1 MRTLILALSCLLFAG
16 TASAQGTISV
26 SGEALLYVVPDEI
39 IIGLGIETFDAS
51 LARATTQNDTE
62 TRRLLDALQRLEIEN
77 RHIQTD
83 TMQVEMHYRT
93 GHPSEGI
100 EGYYVR
106 RAFTVTLRDPAI
118 VERTVASALGS
129 GANHIMGLEFRTT
142 ELRRL
147 RDEARKKAMGAAREK
162 AQLLA
167 GEAGVRIG
175 RATSI
180 SEGYYGSINGSR
192 WWGWN
197 GGGANY
203 IQNAVQGGA
212 AAGADGSTI
221 PLGQI
226 GVSAT
231 VSIQFLLESL

>member
-1 MRTLILALSCLLFAG
+1 MRTSILALTLLLSAG
-16 TASAQGTISV
+16 PALAQGTISV
-26 SGEALLYVVPDEI
+26 SGEALLYVVPDEV
-39 IIGLGIETFDAS
+39 IIGLGIETFDPI
-51 LARATTQNDTE
+51 LARAKTQNDTE
-62 TRRLLDALQRLEIEN
+62 TARLLAALQRQQIEH

-106 RAFTVTLRDPAI
+106 RAFTVTLKDPTI

-129 GANHIMGLEFRTT
+129 GANHITGLEFRTT
-142 ELRRL
+142 ELRRF
-147 RDEARKKAMGAAREK
+147 RDEARKKAMAAAREK

-180 SEGYYGSINGSR
+180 NEGYYGSTHGSR

-203 IQNAVQGGA
+203 IQNAVQGSSA
-212 AAGADGSTI
+212 PGADGSTI

-231 VSIQFLLESL
+231 VSIAFSLESL

>member
-1 MRTLILALSCLLFAG
+1 MRTSTLAVTFLLVTG
-16 TASAQGTISV
+16 TAFAQGTIGV
-26 SGEALLYVVPDEI
+26 SGEALLYVVPNEA
-39 IIGLGIETFDAS
+39 IIGFGIETFDPL
-51 LARATTQNDTE
+51 LARAKAQNDGE
-62 TRRLLDALQRLEIEN
+62 TKRLLAAFQRLGIEN
-77 RHIQTD
+77 RYIQTD
-83 TMQVEMHYRT
+83 TMQVELHYRT
-93 GHPSEGI
+93 SHPSEGI

-106 RAFTVTLRDPAI
+106 RAFTVTLKDPAI
-118 VERTVASALGS
+118 VESTVASALGN

-142 ELRRL
+142 ELRKF
-147 RDEARKKAMGAAREK
+147 RDEARRKAIAAAREK

-175 RATSI
+175 RTTSI
-180 SEGYYGSINGSR
+180 SEGYYGSVSGSR

-203 IQNAVQGGA
+203 VQNSAQSGG
-212 AAGADGSTI
+212 GSGPDGSTI

-231 VSIQFLLESL
+231 VSISFTLES